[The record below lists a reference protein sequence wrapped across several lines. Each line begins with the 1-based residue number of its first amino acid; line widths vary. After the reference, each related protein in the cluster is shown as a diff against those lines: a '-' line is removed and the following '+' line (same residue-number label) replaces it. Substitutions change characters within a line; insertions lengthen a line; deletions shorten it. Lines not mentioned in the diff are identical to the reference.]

1 MADTSWPRDKSA
13 ATGATAVAR
22 DFPAVFAT
30 TAVVPLAVSATETA
44 ETAET
49 AETISTLLIRFMP

>member
-44 ETAET
+44 ET
-49 AETISTLLIRFMP
+49 ISTLLIRFMP